1 MVKALTGNDTI
12 CARYLHQNSFEYKPQ
27 FKMFINTNHLP
38 QVEDDSL
45 FASGRVKLIP
55 FERHFE
61 ANEQDTSLKA
71 KFRQQDAMSGI
82 LNWCIE
88 GLDKLMQAG
97 ELRSPQVMV
106 EAVEE
111 YRSESDT
118 IKNFMQDILIAD
130 TYERVKT
137 SILYKAYG
145 EWCRTNG
152 FNILN
157 NRDFM
162 KELRRVAT
170 VKHTEI
176 GNVLIGYK
184 LNKWFS

>member
-1 MVKALTGNDTI
+1 MA
-12 CARYLHQNSFEYKPQ
+12 
-27 FKMFINTNHLP
+27 
-38 QVEDDSL
+38 
-45 FASGRVKLIP
+45 
-55 FERHFE
+55 
-61 ANEQDTSLKA
+61 
-71 KFRQQDAMSGI
+71 
-82 LNWCIE
+82 
-88 GLDKLMQAG
+88 
-97 ELRSPQVMV
+97 

-137 SILYKAYG
+137 STLYKAYG

-176 GNVLIGYK
+176 GNMLVGYK

>member
-1 MVKALTGNDTI
+1 
-12 CARYLHQNSFEYKPQ
+12 
-27 FKMFINTNHLP
+27 MFINTNHLP

-61 ANEQDTSLKA
+61 ATEQDTSLKA
-71 KFRQQDAMSGI
+71 KFRQPEALSGI
-82 LNWCIE
+82 LNWCLE
-88 GLDKLMQAG
+88 GLDKLLKAG
-97 ELRSPQVMV
+97 ELKSPQVMA

-111 YRSESDT
+111 YRAESDT

-130 TYERVKT
+130 TYEKVKT
-137 SILYKAYG
+137 SLVYKAYG

-162 KELRRVAT
+162 KELKRVAT
-170 VKHTEI
+170 VKRNNTL
-176 GNVLIGYK
+176 GNMLIGYK
-184 LNKWFS
+184 LNKWYS